1 MKTLGLCSAL
11 FLLAACAT
19 APAVAQSQT
28 AACRPAGYDR
38 ARLDALKANSWTIAD
53 EAERNA
59 VALGLA
65 ECLGDPDPAVR
76 DGIAF
81 EGLQHYMR
89 NNLLTRDT
97 LTALNANLQAKL
109 TAPDPQGFQRPFA
122 ALVLADV
129 ARTDRVAPW
138 MSEAQRAQLID
149 AAIAYMRSI
158 TDYRGFT
165 PGEGYRHATAH
176 TADLMLQLV
185 LNPAV
190 GKPELTRIR
199 DAIAAQIAPA
209 GHSYVT
215 GESERLATPIL
226 YMATRNVF
234 DEAEWTAWF
243 AEISGPGPLGASWE
257 GWWQSEQ
264 GIARKHNLMMFLNVI
279 QTNVS
284 LSQNAAFA
292 PMRPGVAAA
301 IRAMP

>member
-1 MKTLGLCSAL
+1 M
-11 FLLAACAT
+11 LLAGCAT
-19 APAVAQSQT
+19 APAQAQAQAPT
-28 AACRPAGYDR
+28 CQPAGYDR
-38 ARLDALKANSWTIAD
+38 ARLDALKAGGWTIAD
-53 EAERNA
+53 DVERNA

-65 ECLGDPDPAVR
+65 ECLGDRDPAVR

-89 NNLLTRDT
+89 QNLLTRET
-97 LTALNANLQAKL
+97 LTALNINLQAKL
-109 TAPDPQGFQRPFA
+109 TVPDPLGFQRPFA

-149 AAIAYMRSI
+149 SSIAYLRGI

-165 PGEGYRHATAH
+165 QGEGYRHATAH
-176 TADLMLQLV
+176 ASDLMLQLV

-190 GKPELTRIR
+190 GKVDLMRIR
-199 DAIAAQIAPA
+199 DAIASQIAPA
-209 GHSYVT
+209 GHSYIT

-226 YMATRNVF
+226 YMATRNLF
-234 DEAEWTAWF
+234 DEAEWTVWF

-257 GWWQSEQ
+257 GWWLSEQ
-264 GIARKHNLMMFLNVI
+264 GIARRHNLMAFLNVV

-292 PMRPGVAAA
+292 PMRPGVATA

>member
-65 ECLGDPDPAVR
+65 ECLGDPDSAVR

-97 LTALNANLQAKL
+97 LTALNATLQTKL

-149 AAIAYMRSI
+149 AAIAYMRGI
-158 TDYRGFT
+158 TDYRDFT

-190 GKPELTRIR
+190 NKPDLIRIR

-209 GHSYVT
+209 GHSYIT

-243 AEISGPGPLGASWE
+243 AEISGPGPLGASWD
-257 GWWQSEQ
+257 GWWLSEQ
-264 GIARKHNLMMFLNVI
+264 GIARKHNLMMFLNVV

-301 IRAMP
+301 IRAIP